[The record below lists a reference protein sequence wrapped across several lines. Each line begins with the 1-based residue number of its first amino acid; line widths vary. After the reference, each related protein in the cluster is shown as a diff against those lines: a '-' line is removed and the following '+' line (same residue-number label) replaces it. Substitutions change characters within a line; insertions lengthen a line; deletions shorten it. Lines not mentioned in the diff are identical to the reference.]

1 MSARTDDLDKKSRQL
16 EGQQA
21 EKGQEFAQMQQYQ
34 QQIHAINAE
43 RQQNLAL
50 QKQDI
55 SSDAEMSEMLSQAG
69 AMAAF
74 GGGGASAAQVV
85 QQPAIQPAAFGK
97 PGTTHKQGREVRVK
111 PNNITISNT
120 YNTTTTN
127 NIAGGPVQGRPIQI
141 QPSGGS
147 AEEKGQ
153 AKFKTWM
160 SNVFAQQKEANAR
173 RSKEYERREWS
184 LTKSVNKM
192 LRKME
197 GAAKDVSETF
207 NPKNI
212 GSTVGNQFKVLM
224 YMFAIKFLVRNWD
237 KIMNIGKSIYSGI
250 LDVVG
255 FFGIGDRGAK
265 KRREG
270 TDLRGRLIWFL
281 TGDPQKARDPKVS
294 VFGVFKD
301 IFSMFADHIKLWL
314 RGQMEIRGL
323 AIKSIK
329 FPDLNLGG
337 GGGDM
342 PGWASRLLSGLGDV
356 FSRVMSGVSTY
367 LGDILTAIVNPQAA
381 AARGVSRTMESIGKE
396 SSESAIKRSGT
407 NQAYFTQFS
416 DFTDEQ
422 GNKQTGFAGDYAL
435 VTGDKAGNKLY
446 TMSRTTL
453 DSSGKLSDNTSA
465 SVWQGRDV
473 LGAYEDAKKYGALDV
488 SRVYAGLSRLKDT
501 SERKGS
507 VILDEEFVNRM
518 FGGDLGSIPGLT
530 RERMKYVWEKADDR
544 TKNVQHQVFMD
555 DFGYGDVGRAV
566 KSGSDT
572 LGDWVEEGVSGAGR
586 MIAGPIGGAVMS
598 VPGKVLNFAV
608 DTVGAGIGALGTAI
622 GSSQASKWEKDFQ
635 LKLVPESDPRP
646 VASWN
651 GKPTQVAI
659 FYKATPEAMEALMK
673 RFDPSGSGNMQLVV
687 DNIKNHIISSAGGRE
702 AVDRAWNTTGQSS
715 GYFSAQEVGANQIQ
729 EAVQNQINIMN
740 KAAANEQ
747 ALKNDAFSQWRNQFT
762 SNAGTMFSSAVDGAV
777 NLAKN
782 AVRTISTGWNGVSIG
797 PADYGSGSNVHV
809 AGVNA
814 GAGGF
819 TDKGEVANRVAYV
832 MQQFTNAG
840 MSKAAAAGIVGN
852 LLSEGL
858 RSKNIGTSAAYK
870 DGSGRSFG
878 IAGFN
883 SGGAWPALQRFAS
896 AHGMNINS
904 LETQV
909 AFLMSTPQFRKIAQV
924 TRGMSDREALQR
936 AAVIWGHDFERFK
949 GHDAGNSRGDIVS
962 RGTPF
967 VWRDKKGVTHYKYG
981 DENYMNRI
989 QTSAGVYNRFS
1000 GVSLTSVTYT
1010 SSGSGTISYSG
1021 GGGTY
1026 TSSSASSGAKIG
1038 CCGDSWMQG
1047 MWNNGKLGEKLRS
1060 RGFVPLG
1067 IQAHPSGLTSK
1078 AGKNWNKNATF
1089 LGGANADYV
1098 KYFIQYAVNQ
1108 GCDAIVINDGL
1119 NDGCD
1124 INRVAPLGK
1133 LCGNAKVYFCNIPVP
1148 LRDADNRAFMR
1159 EDNIRKYN
1167 AALAEVCKQNGW
1179 NVIDFYSLGD
1189 VGCSNYHPGAQG
1201 YNKLAEKVVNTLV
1214 SGGVVGSGYSGGT
1227 GSVNPAWPDAV
1238 QKVAN
1243 WYMNNVHSYGS
1254 GVHINAPIPGG
1265 ATIDCTGF
1273 VSACLRVFTGDN
1285 SMVGGSEDFANP
1297 NSAFGKKMQ
1306 QYGFVPLQ
1314 FSWSSVQQWDIFSVF
1329 EGRGHGQSHHS
1340 EVYYGKVDGK
1350 DRSYSWGNIHDVQHG
1365 GMPSATSKKNYQIMW
1380 RNGGGGG
1387 STYSG
1392 DFSDFN
1398 TSYGGDGFSG
1408 GGGGG
1413 FYSGGSGSLESSA
1426 AETTATTETGSTD
1439 TANAPD
1445 PVKYESAMLWKSN
1458 ETYFSKKYGSFK
1470 EFSDKY
1476 DKMTDKEREKLKQK
1490 VENYNTV
1497 VDKFGSLN
1505 GLEQARLVSKLGLE
1519 SLKGLDKETAT
1530 NIIAGMSKEDFAKFN
1545 ERVEKH
1551 LKDIERRRS
1560 FDVDEWMKAH
1570 GQYLKYGGFK
1580 FGTWGNVDKDVTKE
1594 VILSLMEGDRE
1605 AAEKVIAEKFKE
1617 QSRTSYKNTQEKINA
1632 EQLNDLETYIKHQG
1646 AFDDIDAEI
1655 KKLTDKQAK
1664 DQEILNKLK
1673 QLKRYHTEV
1682 KWAKPSGPWGK
1693 EGPGYIERDFIKLAG
1708 ELGYDIKGANG
1719 FMDSNKRNELF
1730 GQGGIYLDTKIRE
1743 LEGKLGRTKKRLE
1756 NEENTRKELVRT
1768 EKIGIDE
1775 KRDSE
1780 NSDLYD
1786 AKMSE
1791 IDRLKL
1797 EKSRLEQ
1804 SIENANE
1811 AWRDRTAGDDELA
1824 EAYEIRESATK
1835 KLDEIN
1841 KRLVDKVVESNKL
1854 LKDQRKRANEAAKL
1868 LGTNIE
1874 EIEKAYFDALKDTK
1888 SHQEAI
1894 NRIRKDYGEQ
1904 FVDYLEKF
1912 NMETN
1917 SWQREMLLKFQ
1928 GSMANFMSGDLV
1940 LTGDPYADA
1949 RAQRD
1954 LAQSLGFT
1962 DETDWR
1968 YLQWK
1973 SKKVMYDPLANRYVI
1988 KGAHR
1993 TGAFDQ
1999 FSTNSMFGNE
2009 SIIGSG
2015 LFSQN
2020 GGLRTGLFGNKVRFS
2035 NTNVSDLLSNI
2046 NKNIRATNSALSG
2059 VAEVNALG
2067 FSGVMQVG
2075 LGTGSNSG
2083 GVGVGSRGETPK
2095 SNYGYTPS
2103 NNFSVTGRRSL
2114 GVSF

>member
-16 EGQQA
+16 EGQRA

-85 QQPAIQPAAFGK
+85 QQPAIQPSAFGK

-127 NIAGGPVQGRPIQI
+127 NISGGPVQGRPIQI
-141 QPSGGS
+141 QSSGGS

-381 AARGVSRTMESIGKE
+381 AAKGVSRTMESIGKE

-435 VTGDKAGNKLY
+435 VTGDRAGNKLY

-453 DSSGKLSDNTSA
+453 DSSGKLADNTSA

-501 SERKGS
+501 SESKGS

-518 FGGDLGSIPGLT
+518 FGGDIGSIPGLT

-555 DFGYGDVGRAV
+555 DFGYGSVGKAI
-566 KSGSDT
+566 KEGADT
-572 LGDWVEEGVSGAGR
+572 AGDWLEEGVTRAGG
-586 MIAGPIGGAVMS
+586 MMLGPVGTIAGTVA
-598 VPGKVLNFAV
+598 GKAGNFLV
-608 DTVGAGIGALGTAI
+608 DTVGAGVGALGTAI
-622 GSSQASKWEKDFQ
+622 GAGQASKWEKDFQ

-673 RFDPSGSGNMQLVV
+673 RFDPNGSGNMQLVV

-729 EAVQNQINIMN
+729 EAIQNQINIMN
-740 KAAANEQ
+740 KAAANDQ
-747 ALKNDAFSQWRNQFT
+747 ALANDAFSQWKNQFT

-797 PADYGSGSNVHV
+797 PAGNAGYGSGSNVHV

-858 RSKNIGTSAAYK
+858 RSKNIGTSGAYK

-1026 TSSSASSGAKIG
+1026 TSSPASSGAKIG

-1119 NDGCD
+1119 NDSCN

-1227 GSVNPAWPDAV
+1227 GSVNPGWPDAV

-1254 GVHINAPIPGG
+1254 GVHINAPLPGG

-1306 QYGFVPLQ
+1306 QHGFVPLQ

-1413 FYSGGSGSLESSA
+1413 FYSGGSGSLESTS
-1426 AETTATTETGSTD
+1426 AETTATTEAGGTN

-1445 PVKYESAMLWKSN
+1445 PVKYESAMLWKNN

-1490 VENYNTV
+1490 VENYKLV
-1497 VDKFGSLN
+1497 ADKFSSLN
-1505 GLEQARLVSKLGLE
+1505 GLEQARLISKLGLE
-1519 SLKGLDKETAT
+1519 SLKGLDKETAV
-1530 NIIAGMSKEDFAKFN
+1530 NIIAGMSKEDFAKFS
-1545 ERVEKH
+1545 ERAEKH
-1551 LKDIERRRS
+1551 LKDIERRRT
-1560 FDVDEWMKAH
+1560 FDVDEWLKDH

-1580 FGTWGNVDKDVTKE
+1580 FGTWGDVDKDVTKE

-1605 AAEKVIAEKFKE
+1605 AAEKVIAEKFKK
-1617 QSRTSYKNTQEKINA
+1617 QSRTSYKNTQEEINA
-1632 EQLNDLETYIKHQG
+1632 EQLNDLEKYIKHQS

-1664 DQEILNKLK
+1664 EKETLDKLK
-1673 QLKRYHTEV
+1673 KLKSYNSSEYYNAQEFV
-1682 KWAKPSGPWGK
+1682 
-1693 EGPGYIERDFIKLAG
+1693 KLAK
-1708 ELGYDIKGANG
+1708 EVGYDISSE
-1719 FMDSNKRNELF
+1719 DPSRSIDDNKRKQLF
-1730 GQGGIYLDTKIRE
+1730 GHGGIFLDTKIRE
-1743 LEGKLGRTKKRLE
+1743 LESKLGRTKKRLE
-1756 NEENTRKELVRT
+1756 NEEETKKELVRT

-1791 IDRLKL
+1791 IDKLKL
-1797 EKSRLEQ
+1797 EKSRWEQKLE
-1804 SIENANE
+1804 SANE
-1811 AWRDRTAGDDELA
+1811 AWRDQAAGEDELV

-1835 KLDEIN
+1835 RLDEIN
-1841 KRLVDKVVESNKL
+1841 KQLVDKVVESNKL

-1874 EIEKAYFDALKDTK
+1874 EIEKAYFAALKDTK

-1894 NRIRKDYGEQ
+1894 NRIRQEYGEQ

-1912 NMETN
+1912 NEETN
-1917 SWQREMLLKFQ
+1917 SWQKEMLMRFQ
-1928 GSMANFMSGDLV
+1928 AQMGNFLNGDVV
-1940 LTGDPYADA
+1940 LTGDALHDA
-1949 RAQRD
+1949 LAERR
-1954 LAQSLGFT
+1954 LAQSMGFA
-1962 DETDWR
+1962 DETDMR
-1968 YLQWK
+1968 YIQWK
-1973 SKKVMYDPLANRYVI
+1973 SGRVMVDPISHQLVI
-1988 KGAHR
+1988 KGNNLSGIISPV
-1993 TGAFDQ
+1993 TGVGLNSSYEVAGAYLGNNG
-1999 FSTNSMFGNE
+1999 FSFPKNFGL
-2009 SIIGSG
+2009 SIGRQRG
-2015 LFSQN
+2015 FS
-2020 GGLRTGLFGNKVRFS
+2020 
-2035 NTNVSDLLSNI
+2035 DMLSNI
-2046 NKNIRATNSALSG
+2046 NENIRATNSALSG
-2059 VAEVNALG
+2059 VAQVNALG

-2075 LGTGSNSG
+2075 LGTGSNSS
-2083 GVGVGSRGETPK
+2083 GVGVGSRGKTPK
-2095 SNYGYTPS
+2095 SNYGYTPAS
-2103 NNFSVTGRRSL
+2103 QGFNVPGRNSFNTSFSFSG
-2114 GVSF
+2114 GG